1 MSELLDS
8 SASPADPLVGTLV
21 DGKYRIERVIGS
33 GGMATVYAAT
43 RLQIGDIAA
52 IKVLTPES
60 TAVPLAVARFQREVR
75 AAARIK
81 HPNVISVY
89 DFGTLSDG
97 RSYMVMEYVTG
108 ESLREEL
115 KRSERLPVER
125 AVSIMTSV
133 CAAIHTAHGEGIIH
147 RDLKPENI
155 MLARMRDGSESVKVV
170 DFGVAEL
177 HESASATALTKLTE
191 YGLMV
196 GTPHYMSPEQCRSEP
211 LDKRS
216 DIYSLGIIMYEM
228 MTGSVPFNARTVSAV
243 IIQQAT
249 EPPRR
254 PRDLNPDIGWALE
267 HVILR
272 ALEKD
277 PSRRPQNAN
286 ELAHDLGLA
295 LTNLRMPP
303 PTGEFPA
310 PSTREMPVT
319 PMPKTESFGGESL
332 TGTGGRSGGTRRLV
346 RGTPLTNNTN
356 DSGSA
361 RRSAARRTGGLHF
374 DSLTGVHN
382 FAFLKQRI
390 EETFAMN
397 RSASLLM
404 LGVDG
409 MKELN
414 GRLGYLAGDTL
425 LRELAHWLREHVGEQ
440 GVVSRTV
447 SDQFAVLMV
456 DTSPSDAVVFS
467 DQLIQSL
474 SEHRFLVGEVTDGQP
489 VCVTIGVVGVPDD
502 ATSPQELIE
511 VAGHALRNAKQEAPG
526 CVRRLGDSSGEY
538 RLHPNYNAFVGRKRE
553 LARLSEAFD
562 QSISTRSKPVL
573 VTGST
578 GVGKTRLGQ
587 EFRRQLAGKDVTF
600 VTVHF
605 YEAGQ
610 GTPYKAFY
618 DSLRPSVQSI
628 LEAEDTDTAGRVF
641 GPLLERLINEFGSDD
656 GFLFFC
662 DSVQSENQHEKFLN
676 FEYLANIYGA
686 LASQRVVVLFIDDAH
701 FADELSLELLA
712 YLARYAANQRLL
724 LYLAARTEA
733 IPDVHPLRN
742 WMRVVNQSVGFESLN
757 LEPLSVEDT
766 HDLVRAIFP
775 RVRVAPGTVGQLY
788 AETKGNPYFLV
799 EILRFL
805 VQKNHIV
812 RSGDDWEFPPFGD
825 ITLPQSVVDVVEA
838 SFGRLSPSTMEI
850 FSQAAVI
857 GDEFS
862 FDMLQA
868 VTERNER
875 DLLNAIEE
883 GLAQGLITEIT
894 DREEDTYRFR
904 HGTVQ
909 KVLYS
914 RLNRRRR
921 RSLHNLVGQSL
932 EKHFTASGQTG
943 RVLGKLAFH
952 FYQAGE
958 HQQTLRYATA
968 AGNQAWRTWSV
979 DEALKYYGWAE
990 EAERRLNVLVDIIF
1004 DENHASFA
1012 NISNE
1017 QLKLL
1022 VDLNL
1027 NFGQLLVGTGSLF
1040 EAEKKLQLAQ
1050 TLSRPLN
1057 DEQIRGKTLSALGE
1071 LCEARSEYSSALLYC
1086 RQALEVLRRTGDKRA
1101 EARVM
1106 CLIGTVYDR
1115 LGQLSRAVESL
1126 EKGLSLA
1133 RAVKDR
1139 AVEAMA
1145 LRELGYVN
1153 LKQGQFGVGVTLVD
1167 ESMVI
1172 SRKMNHLLGLS
1183 ISTSVIGYALRLQG
1197 NFEVAIQMFQ
1207 ESLRLAADL
1216 NRPRSEAIELANLS
1230 ECYREL
1236 GDLGTAM
1243 ECAQR
1248 ALEIARGI
1256 GSRQL
1261 EGSTLMA
1268 VGRAY
1273 AARGEV
1279 APANE
1284 CYTAALKLLSGISDR
1299 LAECEAL
1306 LDSATLQIDQK
1317 HTGEALELVQQA
1329 MSLTDELAVVWRWR
1343 ILFSLGRCFQ
1353 ESGQTDAAKES
1364 FRQAYAITQSMLSNL
1379 SRDVTTEQ
1387 FNRSIKPLL
1396 DVIQALNLDDDR
1408 ANSFAIDI

>member
-1 MSELLDS
+1 MTELQDS
-8 SASPADPLVGTLV
+8 SATPADSLVGTLV

-43 RLQIGDIAA
+43 RIQIGDMAA

-89 DFGTLSDG
+89 DFGTLPDG
-97 RSYMVMEYVTG
+97 RAYMVMEYVTG

-115 KRSERLPVER
+115 KRTGPLPFER
-125 AVSIMTSV
+125 AVQLMTAV

-155 MLARMRDGSESVKVV
+155 MLARMRDGSETVKVV

-177 HESASATALTKLTE
+177 HESATATALTKLTE

-216 DIYSLGIIMYEM
+216 DIYSLGIILYEM
-228 MTGSVPFNARTVSAV
+228 LTGTVPFNARTVSAV

-254 PRDLNPDIGWALE
+254 PRDLNPEIGWALE
-267 HVILR
+267 HVVLR

-277 PSRRPQNAN
+277 PARRPQNAN

-310 PSTREMPVT
+310 PSIRDVPLT
-319 PMPKTESFGGESL
+319 PIPRTESFGGDSL
-332 TGTGGRSGGTRRLV
+332 TGSGTRGGTRRGS
-346 RGTPLTNNTN
+346 RGIPTPGSTH
-356 DSGSA
+356 DSGSS
-361 RRSAARRTGGLHF
+361 RRSNPRRTGGLHF

-382 FAFLKQRI
+382 FSFLKQRI
-390 EETFAMN
+390 DEMFTAS
-397 RSASLLM
+397 RSGSVLM

-409 MKELN
+409 MKDLN
-414 GRLGYLAGDTL
+414 GRLGYLAGDSL

-456 DTSPSDAVVFS
+456 DTPASDAMVFG
-467 DQLIQSL
+467 DALLKSL
-474 SEHRFLVGEVTDGQP
+474 SENRFLAGEVAGGLS
-489 VCVTIGVVGVPDD
+489 VGLTIGVVSVPDD
-502 ATSPQELIE
+502 ASSSPELIE
-511 VAGHALRNAKQEAPG
+511 VAGHALRNAKQESPG
-526 CVRRLGDSSGEY
+526 GIRRLGEISGEF

-562 QSISTRSKPVL
+562 QAISSRSKPVL
-573 VTGST
+573 VTGAT

-587 EFRRQLAGKDVTF
+587 EFRRLLAGKDITF
-600 VTVHF
+600 LTVHF
-605 YEAGQ
+605 YESGQ

-618 DSLRPSVQSI
+618 DSLKPSVQAI
-628 LEAEDTDTAGRVF
+628 LEAEDAETANRVF
-641 GPLLERLINEFGSDD
+641 GPLVDRLSTEFGGDD

-662 DSVQSENQHEKFLN
+662 EAVQSENQHEKFLN
-676 FEYLANIYGA
+676 FEYLASIYGA
-686 LASQRVVVLFIDDAH
+686 LASQRIVILFIDDAH

-712 YLARYAANQRLL
+712 YLARFSANQRLL

-757 LEPLSVEDT
+757 LEPLSVDDT

-775 RVRVAPGTVGQLY
+775 RVRVASSTIGQLY
-788 AETKGNPYFLV
+788 GETKGNPYFLV

-812 RSGDDWEFPPFGD
+812 RAGDGWEFPPIGD

-838 SFGRLSPSTMEI
+838 SFGRLSPSTLEI

-868 VTERNER
+868 VTERTER

-883 GLAQGLITEIT
+883 GLAQGLVTEIT

-952 FYQAGE
+952 FHQAGE
-958 HQQTLRYATA
+958 HQQTLRYGTA
-968 AGNQAWRTWSV
+968 AGNQAWRTWSI

-990 EAERRLNVLVDIIF
+990 EAEGRLNVLVDIIF

-1027 NFGQLLVGTGSLF
+1027 NFGQLLVSTGSLF

-1126 EKGLSLA
+1126 EKGLHLA
-1133 RAVKDR
+1133 QTVKDR

-1153 LKQGQFGVGVTLVD
+1153 LKQGQFSRGVTLVD
-1167 ESMVI
+1167 QSIQI
-1172 SRKMNHLLGLS
+1172 SRRLNHLLGLS
-1183 ISTSVIGYALRLQG
+1183 ISSSVIGYAFRLQG
-1197 NFEVAIQMFQ
+1197 NYEAALQQFQ
-1207 ESLRLAADL
+1207 ESLRISADL

-1230 ECYREL
+1230 ECYREM
-1236 GDLGTAM
+1236 GDFSSAL
-1243 ECAQR
+1243 ECGQR

-1273 AARGEV
+1273 AARGEFS
-1279 APANE
+1279 PAGE
-1284 CYTAALKLLSGISDR
+1284 CFTAALKLLSGISDR

-1306 LDSATLQIDQK
+1306 LDSASLQLDQK
-1317 HTGEALELVQQA
+1317 HPGEALEFVQQA
-1329 MSLTDELAVVWRWR
+1329 MSLTDETALVWRWR
-1343 ILFSLGRCFQ
+1343 LLYTLGRCFQ
-1353 ESGQTDAAKES
+1353 ESGQTDAARES
-1364 FRQAYAITQSMLSNL
+1364 FRQAFAITQNLLSNL
-1379 SRDVTTEQ
+1379 SRDVTPDQ
-1387 FNRSIKPLL
+1387 FNRSIQPLL
-1396 DVIQALNLDDDR
+1396 EVTQDFKLDEDR
-1408 ANSFAIDI
+1408 GNSFAIEI